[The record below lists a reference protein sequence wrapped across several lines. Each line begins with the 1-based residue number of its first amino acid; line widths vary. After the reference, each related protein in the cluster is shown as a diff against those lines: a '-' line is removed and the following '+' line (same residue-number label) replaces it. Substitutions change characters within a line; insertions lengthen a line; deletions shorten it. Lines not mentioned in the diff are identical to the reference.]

1 MKIQYIITCCLVIFC
16 SCSTTDYDYSASM
29 EGDSI
34 VISTNNPEKS
44 DITIE
49 RKFSPTG
56 IGYVFNDGNMSAF
69 SIKDS
74 VTLQVA
80 NKESINTSDIL
91 NKSHNKMSIA
101 YEYAKLNKIAW
112 RVHNNFLDTVVY
124 TTPFLTKQDVG
135 LYADI
140 KSGTAAK
147 LYTKSQNDT
156 KDIKSYLYDQ
166 GVQFSDSLIIN
177 MNSILNQLDNSEY
190 VIYTTEDDIPIIKSF
205 AGIRYNLSTNIK
217 ADYYYLLATDSEE
230 ELNEFIKEVSLNDF
244 EMGETNMRNSVS
256 CFRANEKGGYLT
268 IFFIGLNKDWS
279 KHIVPIGMVAI
290 DNIKPSV
297 LSDNS
302 SVEAFLSSNSKNAQF
317 EDLILYS
324 KGIRIAMP
332 NKYPKISG
340 QIYISTNSFR
350 GNHANFEF
358 GLFENGDIESISI
371 KREVHRDYMKRVMKP
386 ETKTIKLSDKK
397 SPYHFTYE
405 LDLGIG
411 DNYIPITV
419 TDKRGNKTNYT
430 YKISMV
436 QVEDNDP
443 DINIDNNINIY

>member
-1 MKIQYIITCCLVIFC
+1 MTTKMNRDHTIDLLQKCFDELAIFPYLTTTPDKVNLLQTILNILV
-16 SCSTTDYDYSASM
+16 SYPRPSK
-29 EGDSI
+29 EGDDTEAHP
-34 VISTNNPEKS
+34 STVGAYLLVCNARN
-44 DITIE
+44 TI
-49 RKFSPTG
+49 R
-56 IGYVFNDGNMSAF
+56 
-69 SIKDS
+69 
-74 VTLQVA
+74 
-80 NKESINTSDIL
+80 
-91 NKSHNKMSIA
+91 
-101 YEYAKLNKIAW
+101 
-112 RVHNNFLDTVVY
+112 
-124 TTPFLTKQDVG
+124 
-135 LYADI
+135 
-140 KSGTAAK
+140 
-147 LYTKSQNDT
+147 
-156 KDIKSYLYDQ
+156 
-166 GVQFSDSLIIN
+166 VQFSDSLIIN